1 MLPYSLHGKE
11 NDAPVFVLLHYL
23 GGSGHTWYPT
33 ISWLDGQH
41 RCVTLDTPGFG
52 AAGEAEGYDVASMA
66 TQFDQSIRDLRLK
79 NCILVGHSMTGKVA
93 LALASRQPDYL
104 KGLILVAPSPPGPQP
119 MSDEDRASQINYSG
133 SREEAEQFVDT
144 AASERLPDA
153 LREIAIQDA
162 QRANLKAWRAWPEAG
177 SREDWSEKIGTLNY
191 PALLIAG
198 SNDDQVPAPEDQQQL
213 TLSHLPGSRLEVIVG
228 AGHLMPLQTP
238 QKLAEL
244 MLTFAAGLTG

>member
-1 MLPYSLHGKE
+1 MLPCSLHGKA

-33 ISWLDGQH
+33 ISWLDEHH

-52 AAGEAEGYDVASMA
+52 AATNIPGYDVASMVA
-66 TQFDQSIRDLRLK
+66 QFDESIRALQLN

-93 LALASRQPDYL
+93 LALAARRPDYL

-119 MSDEDRASQINYSG
+119 MSEEDRRSQINYGG

-144 AASERLPDA
+144 AASERLPDVV
-153 LREIAIQDA
+153 REIAIRDA
-162 QRANLKAWRAWPEAG
+162 RRANLNAWRAWPEAG
-177 SREDWSEKIGTLNY
+177 SREDWSARIGTVDC

-198 SNDDQVPAPEDQQQL
+198 SADDQVPSAEDQQKM
-213 TLSHLPGSRLEVIVG
+213 TLSHLPAGRLEVIAG

-238 QKLAEL
+238 QELAER
-244 MLTFAAGLTG
+244 MLTFAAAL